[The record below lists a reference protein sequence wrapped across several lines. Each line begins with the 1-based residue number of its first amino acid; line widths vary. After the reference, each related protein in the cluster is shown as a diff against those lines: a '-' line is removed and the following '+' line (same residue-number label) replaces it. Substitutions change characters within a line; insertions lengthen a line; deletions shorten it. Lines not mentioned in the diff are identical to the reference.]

1 MFINRTYVKQLNG
14 FYTTFF
20 FFFFFDIK
28 KKKKVIYEM
37 LFEEVKEMLIFIAII
52 L

>member
-1 MFINRTYVKQLNG
+1 MVFILL
-14 FYTTFF
+14 FF

-28 KKKKVIYEM
+28 NKEKVIYEM

>member
-20 FFFFFDIK
+20 FFFFFYIK

>member
-28 KKKKVIYEM
+28 NKEKVIYEM